1 MTQGQEMEA
10 GETTEV
16 ALLRR
21 IDGKMDTVVDRLDAV
36 ERRAMVAGAG
46 GGALAGGVVSL
57 GIAYIRAKMGW

>member
-1 MTQGQEMEA
+1 MTQEMEA

-21 IDGKMDTVVDRLDAV
+21 IDGKMDTVVDRLDTV

>member
-1 MTQGQEMEA
+1 MTQGMEA

-21 IDGKMDTVVDRLDAV
+21 IDGKMDTVVNRLDTV

>member
-1 MTQGQEMEA
+1 MNGNDAE
-10 GETTEV
+10 ETTEV

-21 IDGKMDTVVDRLDAV
+21 IDGKMDTVVDRLDTV
-36 ERRAMVAGAG
+36 ERRAVVAGAG

>member
-1 MTQGQEMEA
+1 MRRGDDL
-10 GETTEV
+10 EV

>member
-1 MTQGQEMEA
+1 MTQEMEA

-21 IDGKMDTVVDRLDAV
+21 IDGKMDTVVNRLDTV

>member
-1 MTQGQEMEA
+1 MSGNEA

-36 ERRAMVAGAG
+36 ERRAMVVGASS
-46 GGALAGGVVSL
+46 GALAGGVVSL
-57 GIAYIRAKMGW
+57 TIGFIRAKMGW

>member
-1 MTQGQEMEA
+1 MKDRMEEA

-36 ERRAMVAGAG
+36 ERRAMVAGG
-46 GGALAGGVVSL
+46 SSGALAGGVVALAIS
-57 GIAYIRAKMGW
+57 YIRAKMGW